1 MASSKEETPS
11 GAQTPLKAASDT
23 EVGVVGN
30 ISDDESGKFLS
41 LQHCLLE
48 EKLPHLIPFR

>member
-1 MASSKEETPS
+1 MSAHKDDTPS

-30 ISDDESGKFLS
+30 ISDVESCESS
-41 LQHCLLE
+41 LPSSSCTKKKTMLT
-48 EKLPHLIPFR
+48 